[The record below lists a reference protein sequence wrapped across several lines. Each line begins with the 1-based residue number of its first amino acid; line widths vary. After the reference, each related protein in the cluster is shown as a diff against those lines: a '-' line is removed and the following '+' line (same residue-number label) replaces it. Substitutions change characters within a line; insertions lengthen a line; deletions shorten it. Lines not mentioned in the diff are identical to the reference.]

1 MYDIKSYIIQLF
13 VALYPKYEMEHA
25 AMKELTCCA
34 TGHRDVPVKDV
45 AFVKKELKR
54 EIEQAIEDG
63 YTRFISGFANGVD
76 LYFAE
81 IVAEAR
87 RKHPRL
93 RLEAAIPYRKRLF
106 DLLDDKEAKPLLL
119 SCTDIVIHA
128 EKYTRNVFAAR
139 NRYMVTNSNRII
151 AVYDGRQNG
160 GTLFTLRLARTLQK
174 DVHRITISRNPAPMA
189 ALSPVQ
195 KLQSVE

>member
-1 MYDIKSYIIQLF
+1 
-13 VALYPKYEMEHA
+13 
-25 AMKELTCCA
+25 MKELTCCA

-45 AFVKKELKR
+45 EFVKKELKR

-81 IVAEAR
+81 IVAAQR
-87 RKHPRL
+87 RKHPYL

-106 DLLDDKEAKPLLL
+106 DLLDDEEAKPLLL
-119 SCTDIVIHA
+119 SCTDIGIHA
-128 EKYTRNVFAAR
+128 EKYTRTVFAER
-139 NRYMVTNSNRII
+139 NRYMVTASDRII

-160 GTLFTLRLARTLQK
+160 GTLFTLRLARSLEK
-174 DVHRITISRNPAPMA
+174 DVRRITISC
-189 ALSPVQ
+189 SPTPTATPGVTV
-195 KLQSVE
+195 KL

>member
-1 MYDIKSYIIQLF
+1 
-13 VALYPKYEMEHA
+13 
-25 AMKELTCCA
+25 MKELTCCT

-45 AFVKKELKR
+45 EFVKKELKR

-81 IVAEAR
+81 IVTEAR
-87 RKHPRL
+87 RKHPSL

-106 DLLDDKEAKPLLL
+106 DLLDDEEAKPLLL

-128 EKYTRNVFAAR
+128 EKYTRNVFAER
-139 NRYMVTNSNRII
+139 NRYMVTASDRII

-160 GTLFTLRLARTLQK
+160 GTLFTLRLARSLQK
-174 DVHRITISRNPAPMA
+174 DVHRITISRNPKPVA
-189 ALSPVQ
+189 ALSPAQ
-195 KLQSVE
+195 KLQSPEAE